1 LKKLLKEMKLWIYT
15 FEFLFFSISIFLLQI
30 FPMTSVFLIVF
41 NWQFWYPSFENQLEK
56 LIVIV
61 FVKIVTF

>member
-1 LKKLLKEMKLWIYT
+1 MKLWIYT

>member
-1 LKKLLKEMKLWIYT
+1 MKKLLKEMKLWIYT